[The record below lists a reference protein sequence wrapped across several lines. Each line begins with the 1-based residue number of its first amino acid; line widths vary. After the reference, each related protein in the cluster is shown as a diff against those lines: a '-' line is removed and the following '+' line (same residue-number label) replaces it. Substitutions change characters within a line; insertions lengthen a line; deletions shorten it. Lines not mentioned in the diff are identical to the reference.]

1 MNVKLYTRGS
11 EYAGFRTLTTAADKP
26 CAAPEKTAGNYDK
39 VTIRR
44 PAAGSDSGFARA
56 LAKTLN
62 EKLEEGA
69 SQSEVMRLKSA
80 VASGSY
86 HPDARHIAER
96 MLCYR

>member
-44 PAAGSDSGFARA
+44 PAAGSESHHPLGHDYPIQHPVWPPLRPCRKRLDMFIP
-56 LAKTLN
+56 N
-62 EKLEEGA
+62 KLYDWQNCQEGR
-69 SQSEVMRLKSA
+69 VR
-80 VASGSY
+80 
-86 HPDARHIAER
+86 P
-96 MLCYR
+96 

>member
-26 CAAPEKTAGNYDK
+26 AGNYDK

-44 PAAGSDSGFARA
+44 PAAGSESGFARA
-56 LAKTLN
+56 LAKTLS
-62 EKLEEGA
+62 EKLDEGA